1 MRRDVQALLAGIRT
15 DLDSFSDCEANA
27 LMLSGYLM
35 ARAAFRN
42 CIADFPVSSK
52 PEAQWRFR
60 AIEPIATSKT
70 KTPAVDELLAAL
82 AIAAGIW
89 GKPYRASKPLAAIG
103 SASLLLLLAA
113 GVWFGKRHWDT
124 PVSGTVGHWFFGIAA
139 LTALLVAIRFVLT
152 KLLRYRNPYV
162 QVAASIF
169 MCIAGWFILLVHL
182 RVAQPL
188 YLRVG
193 PMYRS

>member
-15 DLDSFSDCEANA
+15 DLDSFSDCEADA

-35 ARAAFRN
+35 ARTGFAN
-42 CIADFPVSSK
+42 SILNFPVSSK

-60 AIEPIATSKT
+60 SIEPIATSKT
-70 KTPAVDELLAAL
+70 STPAVDELLAAL
-82 AIAAGIW
+82 EIAAGIW
-89 GKPYRASKPLAAIG
+89 GKPYRAWTALRAANI
-103 SASLLLLLAA
+103 ASLLIVLAA
-113 GVWFGKRHWDT
+113 AFWFAKRHWDT
-124 PVSGTVGHWFFGIAA
+124 PVSGTVGHWLAGIAIVSA
-139 LTALLVAIRFVLT
+139 SLVAIRLVLT
-152 KLLRYRNPYV
+152 KLLRYRNPYI

-182 RVAQPL
+182 RVAEPL

-193 PMYRS
+193 PKYRS